1 MDRRLNGPTVPS
13 SSNGGTAIVRSSS
26 PTLQPNYSSRLVQE
40 TLEHLAAID
49 LIELCKEAKVERCRA
64 TRDLRSCGR
73 YVHHVLNSCGHAS
86 LCEECSQRC
95 DICPICRIPIS
106 KSGTKLRLRLYYECI
121 EAGLISKRC
130 DERFQEIEDGE
141 LTADVQRLYSLFDVA
156 LENNLVSLI
165 CHYITDVC
173 MDETAVSSDPVI
185 AFLLDEVVVKD
196 WCKRTFKNIIT
207 ELQGIYNMDVLGMNE
222 RLSLLLRFSLYL
234 KGISNVL
241 DILESSF
248 KGTLSA
254 QLHDL
259 HHLQEII
266 LKTKQHMDIIIWCTR
281 HQFLENVRS
290 RFTDSLS
297 WASVVRKRKS
307 EAIRRAW
314 PDAIN
319 QSVESSGHDGSLFV
333 EDALNNLDLEEGF
346 MHEVAE
352 GFEIASLQKDG
363 ASFSGSNTDQM
374 LGYYP
379 FKNLRAA
386 ADSLFLHGGSDT
398 VIAKQAIFLYYLYD
412 RHWTIP
418 DEEWRHVLEDFAATF
433 SISRH
438 SLLESLTFYLLDDH
452 TEEALQEACRLLP
465 EITGPASH
473 PKIAEVLLERGSP
486 DTALMVL
493 RWAGRDGGPHLT
505 SLRDA
510 VTAVR
515 VRVECGLLTEAF
527 MHQRVLCT
535 RVKENNFNKRASGDT
550 SEKLK
555 GQHNNWV
562 EWVEVL
568 VTEICCLCIRR
579 NLVDRMLELPWNSE
593 EEKYIHKF
601 LLDYAIEDPLRTTG
615 NLLVVFYIQRHR
627 YSDAYQ
633 VHIRLEKVEQDCI
646 LKGSVR
652 QEFLPRLEKAIH
664 WRANLI
670 SRCLELLPEVEQ
682 QQLRSGNLTEGAA
695 TSHEEV
701 EIPDK
706 FDVPQSQ
713 DSLSTSLLI
722 PSANS
727 SHILHREHTTGLLS
741 SSILGASAKTGMSF
755 PPIGPE
761 LGNFGSSS
769 YHRDGLFSNNE
780 RVPSHQ
786 GKIGKNPRYDNTPT
800 LRNHKIRLMN
810 GSPMRGFNR
819 SSPSNSQENMP
830 DKISPGVE
838 RNLLIGHNQTTSPM
852 YSWKGT
858 ASPVTR
864 STLSYPTEL
873 VNDLPNISISNVQSH
888 KDNKSWNIGS
898 TNDAMDVS
906 QSLVEKKLN
915 TEENINGRPRWRSD
929 GASDEEDNLDMER
942 AMDMAYYATP
952 TRKTRR
958 SRVAKR

>member
-1 MDRRLNGPTVPS
+1 MDKRLNGPTVSS
-13 SSNGGTAIVRSSS
+13 SSNGGSAVGRSS

-40 TLEHLAAID
+40 ALEHLASID

-106 KSGTKLRLRLYYECI
+106 KSGAKVHLRLYYECI

-130 DERFQEIEDGE
+130 DERFQEIEDGDKQ

-196 WCKRTFKNIIT
+196 WCKRTFKNIIA
-207 ELQGIYNMDVLGMNE
+207 ELQGIYNMDILGLKE
-222 RLSLLLRFSLYL
+222 RLSLLLKFSLYL

-259 HHLQEII
+259 QNLQESIM
-266 LKTKQHMDIIIWCTR
+266 KTKQHMDVIIWCTR
-281 HQFLENVRS
+281 HQFLEDVRS
-290 RFTDSLS
+290 RFTDSSS
-297 WASVVRKRKS
+297 WSSVVRTRKS

-314 PDAIN
+314 PDPIN
-319 QSVESSGHDGSLFV
+319 QSVESSGHDGSLFI
-333 EDALNNLDLEEGF
+333 EDAMNNLDLEEGF
-346 MHEVAE
+346 RNEIVE
-352 GFEIASLQKDG
+352 GLEIASLQKDSE
-363 ASFSGSNTDQM
+363 SFLGSNTDQI

-379 FKNLRAA
+379 FKNLRSAV
-386 ADSLFLHGGSDT
+386 DLLFLRGGSDM

-418 DEEWRHVLEDFAATF
+418 EEEWRYILEDFAATF

-465 EITGPASH
+465 EITGSTSH

-493 RWAGRDGGPHLT
+493 RWAGRDGGPHVT

-527 MHQRVLCT
+527 MHQRMLCT
-535 RVKENNFNKRASGDT
+535 KVKEKNFNKTASGNT
-550 SEKLK
+550 SEKQK
-555 GQHNNWV
+555 GQCNKWV
-562 EWVEVL
+562 EWMEVL

-593 EEKYIHKF
+593 EEKYIHKC

-615 NLLVVFYIQRHR
+615 NLLVVYYFQRHR
-627 YSDAYQ
+627 YSEAYQ
-633 VHIRLEKVEQDCI
+633 VHIKLEKAEQDCI
-646 LKGSVR
+646 SKGSVS
-652 QEFLPRLEKAIH
+652 QQNLPVLEKAIH
-664 WRANLI
+664 FRANLI
-670 SRCLELLPEVEQ
+670 NRCLELLPEVEQ
-682 QQLRSGNLTEGAA
+682 QQLRSGNLTEGVV
-695 TSHEEV
+695 TSCEEV

-706 FDVPQSQ
+706 FDVPQIQ
-713 DSLSTSLLI
+713 DFLSTSLLI
-722 PSANS
+722 PSSVNS
-727 SHILHREHTTGLLS
+727 SLMLHKDHPTGLLS
-741 SSILGASAKTGMSF
+741 SLTLGTSAKIGMSF
-755 PPIGPE
+755 PTTGTE
-761 LGNFGSSS
+761 LGNFGSLS
-769 YHRDGLFSNNE
+769 YHHDGLFTNNE

-786 GKIGKNPRYDNTPT
+786 RKIGKN
-800 LRNHKIRLMN
+800 LRNDNSPTPRNHRIRFMN
-810 GSPMRGFNR
+810 GSPLKGFTR
-819 SSPSNSQENMP
+819 TSPSNSQENRP

-838 RNLLIGHNQTTSPM
+838 QNNQTTSPM
-852 YSWKGT
+852 ESWKAT
-858 ASPVTR
+858 VNPVTR
-864 STLSYPTEL
+864 STLSYPKEFA
-873 VNDLPNISISNVQSH
+873 NDLSNVSSKNVQSH
-888 KDNKSWNIGS
+888 KDERSWNMGS
-898 TNDAMDVS
+898 TNDPMDVS
-906 QSLVEKKLN
+906 
-915 TEENINGRPRWRSD
+915 
-929 GASDEEDNLDMER
+929 
-942 AMDMAYYATP
+942 
-952 TRKTRR
+952 RR
-958 SRVAKR
+958 